1 MPLTSRSPTTSAR
14 PVLTRWTPG
23 PVVRHTGPVVVSV
36 TDFTSA
42 RYRDLPSIARTGF
55 RLRQGWYAMPG
66 AVGLWLWSL
75 PLQARTG
82 SISVWS
88 NEADL
93 RRFVRLP
100 LHVDVMRH
108 FSPRGTTRATT
119 ITADELVPSEILAR
133 ATRWILDA
141 K

>member
-1 MPLTSRSPTTSAR
+1 MPLTSKSLTDSAR
-14 PVLTRWTPG
+14 MVLTKWTPG
-23 PVVRHTGPVVVSV
+23 PVVTHTGQVIVSV
-36 TDFTSA
+36 TDFTA
-42 RYRDLPSIARTGF
+42 RRHRDLPSIARTGL

-88 NEADL
+88 DEADL

-100 LHVDVMRH
+100 LHIEVMRH

-119 ITADELVPSEILAR
+119 FTAEELVPAEVVDR
-133 ATRWILDA
+133 AKRWILDA
-141 K
+141 G